1 MEIKTNN
8 MKKAIQITVL
18 LLSFLFVSCEE
29 VIDVNLNT
37 GPPKLVIEASIN
49 WLKGTSGNVQK
60 IKLTTTTGYFSTVI
74 PPVSGATIFITNSSN
89 TQFKFIESPKAGEY
103 ISSNFIPVINE
114 VYVLTVVHNGATYT
128 ATERLKS
135 VSPIT
140 KIIQNDEGG
149 FTGKNI
155 EIKTFY
161 NDPADESNYYLYKYS
176 DSSQPIIRYYA
187 DEDTFY
193 QGNEFFSISQNDDLK
208 IGDNVTVSH
217 YGISKEYYNYIN
229 ILVSISG
236 GNGGGPFQS
245 PPATVRGN
253 IINTTNT
260 GNYPLGYFSLS
271 EVDTRSYIIQ

>member
-1 MEIKTNN
+1 MRCTLPE
-8 MKKAIQITVL
+8 VP
-18 LLSFLFVSCEE
+18 LSQF
-29 VIDVNLNT
+29 
-37 GPPKLVIEASIN
+37 IEASI
-49 WLKGTSGNVQK
+49 TSFG
-60 IKLTTTTGYFSTVI
+60 G
-74 PPVSGATIFITNSSN
+74 PV
-89 TQFKFIESPKAGEY
+89 FKFIESPKAGEY

-114 VYVLTVVHNGATYT
+114 VYVLTVVYNGATYT

-140 KIIQNDEGG
+140 KIVQNNEGG

-161 NDPADESNYYLYKYS
+161 NDPAGESNYYLYKYS
-176 DSSQPIIRYYA
+176 DSNRPIIKYYA
-187 DEDTFY
+187 DEDNLF

-208 IGDNVTVSH
+208 IGDKVTVSH
-217 YGISKEYYNYIN
+217 YGVSKEYYNYIN

-253 IINTTNT
+253 IINTTNSA
-260 GNYPLGYFSLS
+260 NYPLGYFSLS
-271 EVDTRSYIIQ
+271 EADTRNYTIQQ